1 MCQDPEIVIKIEFL
15 KDNFWPLSDFLGKQP
30 QIVSLIGALVAK
42 FYDRRDGYYARID
55 NSAPFQFSD
64 NPLQG
69 FGSIDQ
75 AEVLQEVLDTYL
87 RDEEIDISALK
98 DAIIE
103 IFDNS
108 DAGQ

>member
-1 MCQDPEIVIKIEFL
+1 
-15 KDNFWPLSDFLGKQP
+15 
-30 QIVSLIGALVAK
+30 
-42 FYDRRDGYYARID
+42 
-55 NSAPFQFSD
+55 
-64 NPLQG
+64 LQG